1 MSTKTKKDLR
11 IRRHFRVRNKVK
23 GTAARPRMAVYRSNK
38 RLEVQF
44 IDDDA
49 RLTLAG
55 VSINGKNAEAAKEL
69 GSKAAEAAKGKGIE
83 TVVFDRGGFAFG
95 NNLRALADSAREA
108 GLKF

>member
-1 MSTKTKKDLR
+1 MSTKSKKDLR

-23 GTAARPRMAVYRSNK
+23 GTAARPRMVVFRSNK

-49 RLTLAG
+49 RLTLVG
-55 VSINGKNAEAAKEL
+55 VSINGKNAEAAKAL

-83 TVVFDRGGFAFG
+83 AVVFDRGGFAFG
-95 NNLRALADSAREA
+95 SNFRALADSAREA

>member
-1 MSTKTKKDLR
+1 MSTKSKRDLR

-23 GTAARPRMAVYRSNK
+23 GTAERPRMAVFRSNK

-49 RLTLAG
+49 RVTIVGTA
-55 VSINGKNAEAAKEL
+55 IDGKNAEAAKIL
-69 GSKAAEAAKGKGIE
+69 GTKAAEAAKGKGIE
-83 TVVFDRGGFAFG
+83 AVVFDRGGFAFG
-95 NNLRALADSAREA
+95 SNLKTLADSAREA

>member
-1 MSTKTKKDLR
+1 MSTMTKKDMR

-23 GTAARPRMAVYRSNK
+23 GTAERPRMAVFRSNK

-49 RLTLAG
+49 RVTLAG
-55 VSINGKNAEAAKEL
+55 VSISGRNEAAAKAL
-69 GSKAAEAAKGKGIE
+69 GVKAAEAAKGKGIE
-83 TVVFDRGGFAFG
+83 TVVFDRGGFSFG
-95 NNLRALADSAREA
+95 KNFKSLADSAREA

>member
-1 MSTKTKKDLR
+1 MSTKSKKDLR
-11 IRRHFRVRNKVK
+11 VRRHLRVRKKVK

-49 RLTLAG
+49 QVTLVG
-55 VSINGKNAEAAKEL
+55 VSSTGKNAEAAKAL
-69 GSKAAEAAKGKGIE
+69 GAVAAEAAKGKGIE
-83 TVVFDRGGFAFG
+83 AVVFDRGGFAFG
-95 NNLRALADSAREA
+95 SNLKTLADSAREA